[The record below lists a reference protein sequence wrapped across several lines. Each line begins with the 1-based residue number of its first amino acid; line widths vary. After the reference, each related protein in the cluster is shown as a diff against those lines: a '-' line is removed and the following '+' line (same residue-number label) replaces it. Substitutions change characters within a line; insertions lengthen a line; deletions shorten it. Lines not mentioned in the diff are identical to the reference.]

1 MTDATRHP
9 RDAEAFEYALGVGP
23 REERQAF
30 ARELER
36 DAGLAGAVRYWDER
50 LAVLADAIPPETPS
64 AGLLDLISS
73 RLGRGTAAHSGEIV
87 DLGEV
92 LRLRRSRTVW
102 RGIAA
107 GAGSLAAALALWI
120 AAGQFPPGQPEGNLV
135 AVVNRSGDLPALIVR
150 VDQRSGIVQVRSVA
164 TEAPSGRV
172 LELWSVAQGGAPR
185 SLGVLGSGVTR
196 NAVPG
201 DRGLAEG
208 VTLAVSVEPPGGSP
222 TGSPTGPVVYSGR
235 LIAETP

>member
-9 RDAEAFEYALGVGP
+9 RDAEAFEYALGTGSLD
-23 REERQAF
+23 ERRAF
-30 ARELER
+30 ARDLEL
-36 DAGLAGAVRYWDER
+36 DSGLASAVRYWDER
-50 LAVLADAIPPETPS
+50 LAVLAGAITPETPS
-64 AGLLDLISS
+64 AGLLDSISS
-73 RLGRGTAAHSGEIV
+73 RLEWGKAPHGAEIV
-87 DLGEV
+87 GLGEV

-120 AAGQFPPGQPEGNLV
+120 VAGQFTPTPPDSSLV

-164 TEAPSGRV
+164 SEAPSGRV

-185 SLGVLGSGVTR
+185 SLGVVGSGVTR
-196 NAVPG
+196 AAVPG
-201 DRGLAEG
+201 DRGLAAG

>member
-9 RDAEAFEYALGVGP
+9 RDAEAFEYALGTGS
-23 REERQAF
+23 REERRAF
-30 ARELER
+30 ARELEL
-36 DAGLAGAVRYWDER
+36 DPALASAVQYWDER
-50 LAVLADAIPPETPS
+50 LAALAASVPPEAPS
-64 AGLLDLISS
+64 AGLLDAISS
-73 RLGRGTAAHSGEIV
+73 RLGRGTAPHVADVV
-87 DLGEV
+87 DRSEV
-92 LRLRRSRTVW
+92 ARLRRSRTVW

-120 AAGQFPPGQPEGNLV
+120 AAGQFPPAQPEGNLV

-164 TEAPSGRV
+164 MEAPSGRV
-172 LELWSVAQGGAPR
+172 LELWSVAPGGAPR
-185 SLGVLGSGVTR
+185 SLGVVGTGVTR
-196 NAVPG
+196 NTLPG
-201 DRGLAEG
+201 DRGLAPG